1 MKKLEQDANKIMSQ
15 AESLTHEMY
24 PVPGPYAKI
33 KDEIMD
39 LLSKG
44 KQVLATVEHLIS
56 EVRLRV

>member
-24 PVPGPYAKI
+24 SVPGPYAKI